1 MVEVKLSG
9 PLKAAAGGRT
19 SLSVEAA
26 NIHQLLSRLGQDH
39 PKLKPL
45 IDRGV
50 AVSIDGQI
58 YRDDWF
64 RAIPPGSEVFILSD
78 RDLAF
83 DELRPTGPEFQ
94 LAGDAERVAITCA
107 ALGVDAADLE
117 LPVVKAEISAWL
129 TELLGRRA

>member
-9 PLKAAAGGRT
+9 PLKVAAGGRA
-19 SLSVEAA
+19 SIAVEAA

-64 RAIPPGSEVFILSD
+64 RAIPPGSEVFILP
-78 RDLAF
+78 RM
-83 DELRPTGPEFQ
+83 
-94 LAGDAERVAITCA
+94 AG
-107 ALGVDAADLE
+107 G
-117 LPVVKAEISAWL
+117 
-129 TELLGRRA
+129 

>member
-1 MVEVKLSG
+1 MVQVRLSG

-19 SLSVEAA
+19 TFEVEAA

-39 PKLKPL
+39 PRLKPL

-64 RAIPPGSEVFILSD
+64 RAIPPGSEVFILP
-78 RDLAF
+78 RM
-83 DELRPTGPEFQ
+83 
-94 LAGDAERVAITCA
+94 AG
-107 ALGVDAADLE
+107 G
-117 LPVVKAEISAWL
+117 
-129 TELLGRRA
+129 

>member
-9 PLKAAAGGRT
+9 PLKVAAGGRP
-19 SLSVEAA
+19 SVAVEAA

-50 AVSIDGQI
+50 AVSIDGRI

-64 RAIPPGSEVFILSD
+64 RAIPPGSEVFILP
-78 RDLAF
+78 RM
-83 DELRPTGPEFQ
+83 
-94 LAGDAERVAITCA
+94 AG
-107 ALGVDAADLE
+107 G
-117 LPVVKAEISAWL
+117 
-129 TELLGRRA
+129 

>member
-64 RAIPPGSEVFILSD
+64 RAIPPGSGVFILP
-78 RDLAF
+78 RM
-83 DELRPTGPEFQ
+83 
-94 LAGDAERVAITCA
+94 AG
-107 ALGVDAADLE
+107 G
-117 LPVVKAEISAWL
+117 
-129 TELLGRRA
+129 

>member
-1 MVEVKLSG
+1 MVEVRLSG

-19 SLSVEAA
+19 SLEVEAA
-26 NIHQLLSRLGQDH
+26 NIHQLLSRLAQDH

-64 RAIPPGSEVFILSD
+64 RAIPAGSEVFILP
-78 RDLAF
+78 RM
-83 DELRPTGPEFQ
+83 
-94 LAGDAERVAITCA
+94 AG
-107 ALGVDAADLE
+107 G
-117 LPVVKAEISAWL
+117 
-129 TELLGRRA
+129 

>member
-1 MVEVKLSG
+1 MIEVKLSG

-19 SLSVEAA
+19 SIPVEAA

-64 RAIPPGSEVFILSD
+64 RAIPEGSEVFLLP
-78 RDLAF
+78 RM
-83 DELRPTGPEFQ
+83 
-94 LAGDAERVAITCA
+94 AG
-107 ALGVDAADLE
+107 G
-117 LPVVKAEISAWL
+117 
-129 TELLGRRA
+129 

>member
-19 SLSVEAA
+19 SIAVDAA

-45 IDRGV
+45 LDRGV

-64 RAIPPGSEVFILSD
+64 RAIPAGSEVFILP
-78 RDLAF
+78 RM
-83 DELRPTGPEFQ
+83 
-94 LAGDAERVAITCA
+94 AG
-107 ALGVDAADLE
+107 G
-117 LPVVKAEISAWL
+117 
-129 TELLGRRA
+129 

>member
-19 SLSVEAA
+19 SIPVEAA

-45 IDRGV
+45 LDRGV

-64 RAIPPGSEVFILSD
+64 RAIPAGSEVFILP
-78 RDLAF
+78 RM
-83 DELRPTGPEFQ
+83 
-94 LAGDAERVAITCA
+94 AG
-107 ALGVDAADLE
+107 G
-117 LPVVKAEISAWL
+117 
-129 TELLGRRA
+129 